1 MILDI
6 DIGNSYLKWRLI
18 DGSDVIKKGSQIVDS
33 ILDSS
38 IFERDILEN
47 ISGARLCS
55 VVSEATTIA
64 LSKKLFSHYDVV
76 LERACVSKFAGGV
89 TCGYDKP
96 SRLGVDRWLAMVA
109 AYNKHHQAVLVI
121 DAGSAVTL
129 DVVDQNGFHLGGY
142 ILPGTSLMVES
153 LRRGTKN
160 VKVDVFDTQSLVPGK
175 NTEDAAVNGI
185 LLSLISTIKTLTVS
199 YPFKLVLSGG
209 SAPAILKHLNMDVD
223 YVPDLVLDGLS
234 TPGVEFVSF

>member
-1 MILDI
+1 M
-6 DIGNSYLKWRLI
+6 
-18 DGSDVIKKGSQIVDS
+18 
-33 ILDSS
+33 
-38 IFERDILEN
+38 
-47 ISGARLCS
+47 CS
-55 VVSEATTIA
+55 VVNEAMTIA
-64 LSKKLFSHYDVV
+64 LSKQLFSHYDVA
-76 LERACVSKFAGGV
+76 LEFACVSKFAGGV

-199 YPFKLVLSGG
+199 YPFQLVLSGG
-209 SAPAILKHLNMDVD
+209 SAPAILKHLNICLL
-223 YVPDLVLDGLS
+223 YTSPSPRDGLLS
-234 TPGVEFVSF
+234 RMPSSA

>member
-64 LSKKLFSHYDVV
+64 LSKQLFSHYDVV
-76 LERACVSKFAGGV
+76 LELARQFLGDLVRHPA
-89 TCGYDKP
+89 TTIKP
-96 SRLGVDRWLAMVA
+96 EMSTG
-109 AYNKHHQAVLVI
+109 
-121 DAGSAVTL
+121 
-129 DVVDQNGFHLGGY
+129 
-142 ILPGTSLMVES
+142 
-153 LRRGTKN
+153 RRG
-160 VKVDVFDTQSLVPGK
+160 FEAS
-175 NTEDAAVNGI
+175 I
-185 LLSLISTIKTLTVS
+185 RLLRCHRMSDSE
-199 YPFKLVLSGG
+199 LSRALQRA
-209 SAPAILKHLNMDVD
+209 S
-223 YVPDLVLDGLS
+223 
-234 TPGVEFVSF
+234 